1 MLTIYEREQLAAIRE
16 WLDEMP
22 GPATRTLGKARG
34 VAAQTVQKVV
44 PTAAL
49 KLALDVVHS
58 AAVRLS
64 DRRSILRRAGVGELD
79 ELLTLPLET
88 CDRVAH
94 AISRR
99 AVTLAGL
106 SGGAFGMAGS
116 FGLIADVPT
125 LLIQTLRTIHRV
137 GLSYGEDCAAPLR
150 RRLPIAIFAL
160 ASANDFA
167 EKQAAL
173 HAIEQESARHTAQW
187 RAGIERAAQRE
198 LAKDA
203 AMLSL
208 NNLARQLAKHL
219 GWRKAAGAVPVTGML
234 ISGSVNAWY
243 LHEVA
248 RNAQRVF
255 QLRWLQHKYGELP
268 GGPLRAH
275 AALAKD

>member
-1 MLTIYEREQLAAIRE
+1 MLTIYEREQLATIRE
-16 WLDEMP
+16 WLAEMP
-22 GPATRTLGKARG
+22 GPATRTLGKVRG
-34 VAAQTVQKVV
+34 AAAQTVQKTV

-49 KLALDVVHS
+49 KLALDAAHT

-64 DRRSILRRAGVGELD
+64 DRRSILRRAGVDQLED
-79 ELLTLPLET
+79 LLGLPLET
-88 CDRVAH
+88 CDRVAS

-99 AVTLAGL
+99 AITLAGI
-106 SGGAFGMAGS
+106 SGGAFGVAGS

-137 GLSYGEDCAAPLR
+137 GLSYGEDCSGALQ

-160 ASANDFA
+160 ASANDFD

-173 HAIEQESARHTAQW
+173 RAIEQESERHTAQW

-198 LAKDA
+198 LVKDA

-219 GWRKAAGAVPVTGML
+219 GWRKAAGTVPVTGAL

-243 LHEVA
+243 LHDVA

-255 QLRWLQHKYGELP
+255 QLRWLRQKYGELP
-268 GGPLRAH
+268 GGPVLAH
-275 AALAKD
+275 AAIEND